1 MSGGMSCFYRLFV
14 ARLQVFPFFS
24 SWFVER
30 EVRNESKTEREEE
43 FSFIAPEQEVQ
54 SDTLLLG
61 LQGTAPV
68 NRLFF
73 LKQAAIDNGRQIFII
88 NIKVIAKC
96 FFCVYELIRLSLNFS
111 FFTIT

>member
-30 EVRNESKTEREEE
+30 EVRNESKTEHEEE

-73 LKQAAIDNGRQIFII
+73 
-88 NIKVIAKC
+88 
-96 FFCVYELIRLSLNFS
+96 
-111 FFTIT
+111 